1 MMIRSVCAS
10 ALVACCCGS
19 AFAVDVPFT
28 ETFST
33 GNANWRT
40 SDSLT
45 PATWNSVGGG
55 APDNAGFISTTRSFV
70 NDPASQTAPPVLLN
84 ALSNLIPSQG
94 ASGGLLF
101 GNWATSGVTTF
112 TFDIRHNAP
121 VALTAFARFARA
133 TNFPGATAV
142 GFVPVQPNVWTTI
155 TINISPTSPNFVSF
169 ENSNYNTVFGVNAA
183 PGFQAI
189 GRVQLGVFVPQS
201 LAFTTPTYTFEFDNV
216 RVIPSPSAA
225 GLMVIGLCAGGRRR
239 R

>member
-1 MMIRSVCAS
+1 MLIRSVCAF
-10 ALVACCCGS
+10 ALVACVGRV
-19 AFAVDVPFT
+19 ALGVDVPFT

-33 GNANWRT
+33 GNSNWRT
-40 SDSLT
+40 SDALT

-94 ASGGLLF
+94 SSGGLLF
-101 GNWATSGVTTF
+101 GNWATSGVTSF
-112 TFDIRHNAP
+112 SFDIRHNAP
-121 VALTAFARFARA
+121 VPLSAFARFARA

-155 TINISPTSPNFVSF
+155 TLNVTATSPNFVSF
-169 ENSNYNTVFGVNAA
+169 ENSNYNTVFGVGAA
-183 PGFQAI
+183 PNFLAI

-216 RVIPSPSAA
+216 RIIPAPGVA
-225 GLMVIGLCAGGRRR
+225 GLMAVAICAGSRRR